1 MHSSTFHVNITALES
16 RHNKTSSPLSK
27 NFTDI
32 NMTYLRLQIQINVQ
46 HKRKLSISLKNV
58 ILFSG
63 KPEPSIKWFKEG
75 HDITQNADF
84 EITYKN
90 GRVALKIP
98 EAFEEDAGHYE
109 CRAANKAG
117 TAKSNAE
124 LVVKGRLFQYLH

>member
-1 MHSSTFHVNITALES
+1 M
-16 RHNKTSSPLSK
+16 
-27 NFTDI
+27 
-32 NMTYLRLQIQINVQ
+32 
-46 HKRKLSISLKNV
+46 
-58 ILFSG
+58 FSG

-124 LVVKGRLFQYLH
+124 LVVKGRLFALRAHLIFCTDLQEWSNFGGLVVVYAGRS